1 MSLKNSVVA
10 RLRQVSGEWV
20 PGLKESIGGQ
30 IDAVRARFDQLNRS
44 LASKALPEGRR
55 ERVRD
60 LVLEQ
65 KARVAGQKR
74 K

>member
-1 MSLKNSVVA
+1 MSLKSTVVA
-10 RLRQVSGEWV
+10 RFRQVSGEWV
-20 PGLKESIGGQ
+20 PDLKESIGGR
-30 IDAVRARFDQLNRS
+30 IEEIRARFDQLNRS